1 MEYDRNK
8 LYAFT
13 KLTKLTCRGGAGQPL
28 PDPLP
33 PTSVVRNGEKQP
45 DMVTGSSEFKLDS
58 LIPGAAL
65 HFPACLQRTQA
76 GKAFPKVNTD
86 WPVASYFILP
96 PHHHNNQYPQ
106 LESPREDC
114 LPSPC
119 FDRVCSWGH
128 MLRASCISLEDFWV
142 SRGRRVVSRDLLS
155 HQSSPG
161 FRLSRMRSI
170 REISCVLHSC
180 DASELS
186 EVSHACCCPGREHTP
201 VTTKEIAGTVQD

>member
-1 MEYDRNK
+1 MAVVVKNTRQSQLPAHATKKPKQEETTRRGEAAIASRSRIGDGNVETEYDRNT

-13 KLTKLTCRGGAGQPL
+13 KLTIKLTCREWVVGQPL

-33 PTSVVRNGEKQP
+33 PTSTVRKGEKQP
-45 DMVTGSSEFKLDS
+45 NMVTGSSEFKLGS

-65 HFPACLQRTQA
+65 CFPACLQRAQA

-106 LESPREDC
+106 LESPREDG

-119 FDRVCSWGH
+119 FDGVCSWGQ
-128 MLRASCISLEDFWV
+128 ML
-142 SRGRRVVSRDLLS
+142 
-155 HQSSPG
+155 
-161 FRLSRMRSI
+161 
-170 REISCVLHSC
+170 
-180 DASELS
+180 
-186 EVSHACCCPGREHTP
+186 
-201 VTTKEIAGTVQD
+201 